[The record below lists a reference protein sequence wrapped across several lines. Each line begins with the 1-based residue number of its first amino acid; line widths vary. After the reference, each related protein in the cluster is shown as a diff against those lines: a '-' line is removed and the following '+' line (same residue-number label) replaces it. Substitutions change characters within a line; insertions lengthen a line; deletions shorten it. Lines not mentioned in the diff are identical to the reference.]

1 MPKQSRTPKA
11 KPVKRYT
18 VRYKE
23 DGTIDNRSVNLQNLS
38 LVIGLDIEA
47 HKARTKY
54 QTRFLTSHNP
64 NCTGAS
70 AVTIRKITITTDS
83 NGRE

>member
-1 MPKQSRTPKA
+1 MPKKSSTPKA
-11 KPVKRYT
+11 SPVKKYT
-18 VRYKE
+18 VRYKA
-23 DGTIDNRSVNLQNLS
+23 DGTIDNRSVNFSNLS
-38 LVIGLDIEA
+38 LVIDLDIQA
-47 HKARTKY
+47 HKGKSKH

-64 NCTGAS
+64 HCTGAS